1 MDSHEISY
9 SRQLH
14 LAPVPLKRSLTKAGG
29 LTLTSS
35 CFFFLF
41 RDLKPE
47 NILLNDQMHIQIT
60 DFGSTRILE
69 KEGLFLTEAPY
80 GREKIVFPLT
90 GPEK

>member
-1 MDSHEISY
+1 
-9 SRQLH
+9 
-14 LAPVPLKRSLTKAGG
+14 
-29 LTLTSS
+29 
-35 CFFFLF
+35 
-41 RDLKPE
+41 
-47 NILLNDQMHIQIT
+47 MHIQIT